1 MFASKKDIK
10 TTSGCED
17 VDGDFKISKM
27 SKNLHEM
34 FASKDISTAGGRD
47 EDVATVNAILNSCDL
62 EYFKFNS
69 ITGGNFCPATFQI
82 QCFYR

>member
-17 VDGDFKISKM
+17 FDGDFKIFKM

-34 FASKDISTAGGRD
+34 FASEDISTAGGGD
-47 EDVATVNAILNSCDL
+47 EDVAPVNAILDGGHLRGFKVLNLL
-62 EYFKFNS
+62 EL
-69 ITGGNFCPATFQI
+69 TGKSSGLLLL
-82 QCFYR
+82 